1 MFKKYYACI
10 VFFCTF
16 VPAMEK
22 KKHAETVDSKLKNG
36 WQIISRMYNAEAME
50 YGGSISIGHFLLNI
64 DSKEGSYASDIAPK
78 LGMETT
84 SLSRMIKTL
93 ESEKLIIKKADSA
106 DKRKVKLLLTEK
118 GKENKELAKNIVRKF
133 NTLVEE
139 KIGKERIEDFF
150 KTIDEITLLAEQRYK
165 LQKSA

>member
-1 MFKKYYACI
+1 
-10 VFFCTF
+10 
-16 VPAMEK
+16 MEK

-36 WQIISRMYNAEAME
+36 WQIISRMYNAEAMK

-93 ESEKLIIKKADSA
+93 ESEKLIIKKADTA

-133 NTLVEE
+133 NSLVEE
-139 KIGKERIEDFF
+139 KIGKERIENFF